1 MYEASFG
8 LVKRPFA
15 PAPRGDC
22 YYPAATIEAARQ
34 TLVRCIQRAEGTAMV
49 VGPSGTGKTLL
60 CLLCAEHFR
69 DALHVVYLSSGGI
82 RSRRSLLQGI
92 LHGLGKPYR
101 DMDEGELR
109 IALADYLAGLG
120 PASAGMLLLIDEA
133 HTLPMGCLNEL
144 RMLTNIAVD
153 GQPRTRLVLAGASL
167 LEERLAH
174 PKLDSFSQRLAA
186 RCYLE
191 AMTRQETEAYI
202 EAQIARSGGK
212 ASAAFAP
219 EACQAVYQAT
229 GGVPR
234 LVNQVCD
241 HALVLAAGAGQTKID
256 AARVQEAWANLQ
268 QLPTPWNAETAKGQ
282 PAAEAIEFG
291 TLEDEPGEPVAMAPE
306 PEPAPVDLPPPVA
319 EALTPRPPI
328 EAPAAEPEVQI
339 DEIQEMLG
347 EIEDDFRPAGTI
359 RPEVEVV
366 FDDPGNPFS
375 ESFLEEEIVV
385 DRCAAALAERN
396 ADAMAATLAALASN
410 ASSLNRQS
418 IERETLPL
426 RRAASAAD
434 LDPEEPE
441 VVIDEEYDF
450 VEHAEAHPVTPVRG
464 HQYRDL
470 FARLRRA

>member
-1 MYEASFG
+1 MYETSFG

-34 TLVRCIQRAEGTAMV
+34 TLVRCIQRAEGAAMV
-49 VGPSGTGKTLL
+49 VGPTGAGKTLL
-60 CLLCAEHFR
+60 CLVLAEHFR
-69 DALHVVYLSSGGI
+69 NTLDVVYLSSDGL
-82 RSRRSLLQGI
+82 RNRRALLQGI

-101 DMDEGELR
+101 GMDEGELR
-109 IALADYLAGLG
+109 IVLADYLTGLG

-144 RMLTNIAVD
+144 RMLTNVAAD

-191 AMTRQETEAYI
+191 AMTRQETQAYI
-202 EAQIARSGGK
+202 EAQIARSADQ

-241 HALVLAAGAGQTKID
+241 QALVLAAGAGQTKID

-268 QLPTPWNAETAKGQ
+268 QLPSPWNAEPVKGQ
-282 PAAEAIEFG
+282 PATEAIEFG
-291 TLEDEPGEPVAMAPE
+291 ALEEEPGETAAVA
-306 PEPAPVDLPPPVA
+306 PEPAPAASPS
-319 EALTPRPPI
+319 
-328 EAPAAEPEVQI
+328 PAAEAEPESRTVAAPSTEPEVRI

-347 EIEDDFRPAGTI
+347 EIDDDFRPAGTI

-366 FDDPGNPFS
+366 LDDSGNPFS
-375 ESFLEEEIVV
+375 EPFLEEEIVV

-396 ADAMAATLAALASN
+396 ARAFASLV
-410 ASSLNRQS
+410 SKGSGLNRED

-426 RRAASAAD
+426 RRAAPVAD
-434 LDPEEPE
+434 LDAEEPE

-450 VEHAEAHPVTPVRG
+450 VERPDKHPVTPVRG

>member
-34 TLVRCIQRAEGTAMV
+34 TLVRCIQRAEGAAMV
-49 VGPSGTGKTLL
+49 VGPTGTGKTLL
-60 CLLCAEHFR
+60 CLLLAEHFR
-69 DALHVVYLSSGGI
+69 NALDVVYLSSGGL
-82 RSRRSLLQGI
+82 RNRRSLLQGI

-101 DMDEGELR
+101 GMDEGELR
-109 IALADYLAGLG
+109 IVLADYLTGLG

-144 RMLTNIAVD
+144 RMLTNVAVD

-167 LEERLAH
+167 LEDRLAH

-191 AMTRQETEAYI
+191 AMTRQETQAYI
-202 EAQIARSGGK
+202 EAQVGRDAAR

-241 HALVLAAGAGQTKID
+241 QALVLAAGAGQTKID

-268 QLPTPWNAETAKGQ
+268 QLPSPWNAEPAKGQ
-282 PAAEAIEFG
+282 PATEAIEFG
-291 TLEDEPGEPVAMAPE
+291 ALEEEPDETAALA
-306 PEPAPVDLPPPVA
+306 PEPAPAASPSPTA
-319 EALTPRPPI
+319 EAEPESRAAG
-328 EAPAAEPEVQI
+328 APSTEPEVQI

-366 FDDPGNPFS
+366 LDDSGNPFS
-375 ESFLEEEIVV
+375 EPFLEEEIVV

-396 ADAMAATLAALASN
+396 ARAFAALVSKE
-410 ASSLNRQS
+410 SSLSREE

-426 RRAASAAD
+426 RRAAAVAD
-434 LDPEEPE
+434 LDPDEPE

-450 VEHAEAHPVTPVRG
+450 VERPDKHPATPVRG